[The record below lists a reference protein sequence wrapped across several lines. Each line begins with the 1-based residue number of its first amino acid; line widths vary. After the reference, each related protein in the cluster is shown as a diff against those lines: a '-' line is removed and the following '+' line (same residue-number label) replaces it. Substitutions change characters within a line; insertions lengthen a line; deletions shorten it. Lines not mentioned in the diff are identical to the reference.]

1 MSTRLG
7 ALVLLLVA
15 TLLSG
20 CGGESAPA
28 PAPDPARL
36 LAAHVAGLA
45 PDGRYRP
52 PRAEES
58 RAAGAAVELLLAGG
72 TERGADQLASLGMP
86 ATRGT
91 DPVTGRPFTV
101 YASDARTERSWGLV
115 LVDGSAP
122 ARWVVEVPHPAYDLR
137 TEDLGLDLFRAVPG
151 TVLLVAGA
159 HRKAG
164 GGAADVAHHED
175 SVFHALA
182 DAYARHGLAQLQLHG
197 FADRNLPGTD
207 AVVSTGQAVPGPGP
221 LRVADQLDGAGLAVC
236 RAWREQCGRL
246 EGTSNVQ
253 GAAAAGYGAVF
264 VHLEASW
271 SVRSDPARRS
281 TLARA
286 LVAAGLA
293 AP

>member
-7 ALVLLLVA
+7 ALVLVLVA
-15 TLLSG
+15 TVLTG
-20 CGGESAPA
+20 CGAEPA

-36 LAAHVAGLA
+36 LADHVAGLS

-52 PRAEES
+52 PRAEER
-58 RAAGAAVELLLAGG
+58 RAAGTAVDLLLDGG
-72 TERGADQLASLGMP
+72 TGRGTDQLASLGMP

-122 ARWVVEVPHPAYDLR
+122 VRWVVEVPHPGYDLH

-175 SVFHALA
+175 TVFHALA

-197 FADRNLPGTD
+197 YADKNLPGTD
-207 AVVSTGQAVPGPGP
+207 AVVSTGQAAPGPGP

-236 RAWREQCGRL
+236 RAWRERCGQL
-246 EGTSNVQ
+246 EGMSNVQ
-253 GAAAAGYGAVF
+253 SAGAAGYGAVF
-264 VHLEASW
+264 VHLETSW

-286 LVAAGLA
+286 LVAAGLP